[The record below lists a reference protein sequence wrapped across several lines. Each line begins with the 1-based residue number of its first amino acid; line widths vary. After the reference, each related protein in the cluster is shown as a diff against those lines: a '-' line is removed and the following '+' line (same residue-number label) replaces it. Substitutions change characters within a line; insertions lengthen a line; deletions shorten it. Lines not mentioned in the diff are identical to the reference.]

1 MYLLS
6 VTCEP
11 LRVDWLS
18 GELWEAGT
26 LGIRE
31 VLGSNGF
38 ITLEAVF
45 EVSGA
50 GDPLL
55 EQFGSLQ
62 PTWRR
67 LPEHDWVQ
75 DTQQA
80 WPGRAIGRRLFL
92 AAPWCSDPT
101 PAGRERITHSP
112 GVACGTGEHPCTQL
126 ALEALEI
133 VTSPGVSVIDV
144 GTGSG
149 LLAIAALKL
158 GAGIAVGL
166 DIDLGALSAARENF
180 ALNGLHPA
188 LVAGSAE
195 CLIPE
200 AADVIVANIN
210 ASVLLSLADDLLSTL
225 KPGGTLVLTGFPE
238 EESSVIEAMFPPWST
253 AKRDGWSCI
262 TYRPSFDASVVS
274 SSNRRSR

>member
-1 MYLLS
+1 MYLLRF
-6 VTCEP
+6 TCESSQ
-11 LRVDWLS
+11 VDLLS

-31 VLGSNGF
+31 VAGSNGF
-38 ITLEAVF
+38 TTLEAAF
-45 EVSGA
+45 QVSGA
-50 GDPLL
+50 RDQLL

-67 LPEHDWVQ
+67 LPDRDWVQ

-92 AAPWCSDPT
+92 AAPWCPDLT
-101 PAGRERITHSP
+101 PAGRVRITHSP
-112 GVACGTGEHPCTQL
+112 GLACGTGEHPCTQL

-149 LLAIAALKL
+149 LLVIAALKL
-158 GAGIAVGL
+158 GAAIAIGL
-166 DIDLGALSAARENF
+166 DIDLGALFVASENF
-180 ALNGLHPA
+180 ALNGFNPN
-188 LVAGSAE
+188 LVAGSTD
-195 CLIPE
+195 CLMAG

-210 ASVLLSLADDLLSTL
+210 ASVLLSLADDLLSAL

-238 EESSVIEAMFPPWST
+238 EESRVVEAMFPPWSIAT
-253 AKRDGWSCI
+253 REGWSCI
-262 TYRPSFDASVVS
+262 TYQPSSDASALS
-274 SSNRRSR
+274 S

>member
-1 MYLLS
+1 MYVLS
-6 VTCEP
+6 FTCESSQ
-11 LRVDWLS
+11 VDLLS

-38 ITLEAVF
+38 TTLEAAF
-45 EVSGA
+45 EVSSA
-50 GDPLL
+50 RDRLL
-55 EQFGSLQ
+55 EQFGSLR

-67 LPEHDWVQ
+67 LPDRDWGQ

-101 PAGRERITHSP
+101 PARRERISHNP
-112 GVACGTGEHPCTQL
+112 GLACGTGEHPCTQL

-133 VTSPGVSVIDV
+133 VTSPGVSVFDV

-158 GAGIAVGL
+158 GAAIAIGL

-180 ALNGLHPA
+180 ALNKFTPN
-188 LVAGSAE
+188 LVAGSTD
-195 CLIPE
+195 CLMPE

-210 ASVLLSLADDLLSTL
+210 ASVLLSLADDLLGAI
-225 KPGGTLVLTGFPE
+225 KPGGVLVLTGFPE
-238 EESSVIEAMFPPWST
+238 EESRVVEAMFPPGSIAT
-253 AKRDGWSCI
+253 REGWTCI
-262 TYRPSFDASVVS
+262 TYRPFFDASLPS
-274 SSNRRSR
+274 S